1 MSHDPRC
8 FEVKLINVLKYVLTA
23 YIICK
28 KRKGWKKDWNTRLS
42 IMNTKEK
49 EKGQDQQEN
58 SNEVSWRERKE
69 RHTPQKSC
77 NYNEWAER
85 HLHDVFYGTEARMRS
100 SFFCRWKILSKLRM
114 FLYILFIPIYVIS
127 TKVLCWFPLH
137 PYYSLWPKYTNFVRG
152 ARMWSKCERLEGR
165 TGRKSFLSSHHKHLN
180 SWLMQRKQLE
190 GRSLMLCLTSSLE
203 KKDVKDKGEKEKK
216 GIKYLLTQLLLVT
229 QNLDNYPIKGD
240 VALIIT

>member
-1 MSHDPRC
+1 MYSIEISSRASNYKNQSEVKKRKDYMSHDPRC

-100 SFFCRWKILSKLRM
+100 SFFLSLKKSIQVTNVFVHTVHSYLRN
-114 FLYILFIPIYVIS
+114 FDKSVVLIS
-127 TKVLCWFPLH
+127 FTP
-137 PYYSLWPKYTNFVRG
+137 
-152 ARMWSKCERLEGR
+152 
-165 TGRKSFLSSHHKHLN
+165 
-180 SWLMQRKQLE
+180 
-190 GRSLMLCLTSSLE
+190 
-203 KKDVKDKGEKEKK
+203 
-216 GIKYLLTQLLLVT
+216 LLL
-229 QNLDNYPIKGD
+229 IM
-240 VALIIT
+240 A